1 MSAAALAITDAPR
14 REITI
19 GLGALIGFFGL
30 FLGWASFAPL
40 DAAVVAPGVIVVS
53 GSRQTLQHQDGGV
66 VSKLLVEEGKRVQQG
81 DILIELSAPE
91 VTARKQALLS
101 QQLDLQMQRESL
113 IAEAEGREILNKP
126 EDWKTLP
133 PEDRAM
139 ADVALESQNTA
150 ATARLAALARQGAGM
165 RAGVNARVAGYRD
178 EIAAVDRQ
186 KKLLADELDGV
197 RTLTEKGL
205 APITRLRS
213 LERSLAELD
222 GRRAQLRA
230 QIAEADEDR
239 AAQIRDIEAKLST
252 LSPQLAG
259 ARSQLERTL
268 MRAPVSGSVV
278 GLTVHTVGGV
288 ITPGQRVLD
297 IVPEGQA
304 LVVEAQV
311 KPDDADD
318 LKPGQTAEV
327 RVTAFHGRDMPIV
340 KGRLK
345 QVSADRFTDQQT
357 GRAYF
362 TAQVEVPPEE
372 LKRLASDGKRQLRA
386 GLSAEIMVPT
396 RKRTALEYLLEPLN
410 QTLWRSFR
418 ET

>member
-1 MSAAALAITDAPR
+1 MSAQPPALSDAPR
-14 REITI
+14 SEITL
-19 GLGALIGFFGL
+19 GLGALFAFFGL
-30 FLGWASFAPL
+30 FLGWAAFAPL

-66 VSKLLVEEGKRVQQG
+66 VSRLLVDEGKRVQQG
-81 DILIELSAPE
+81 DILIELNAPE

-113 IAEAEGREILNKP
+113 MAEAEGRQTLNKP
-126 EDWKTLP
+126 EDWKNLP
-133 PEDRAM
+133 IEDRTM
-139 ADVALESQNTA
+139 ADIAFARQNTA
-150 ATARLAALARQGAGM
+150 ANARLAALARQGAGL

-186 KKLLADELDGV
+186 KTLLADELDGV

-205 APITRLRS
+205 APATRLRS

-239 AAQIRDIEAKLST
+239 AAQIRDIEAKLAT

-268 MRAPVSGSVV
+268 MRAPVSGAVV

-297 IVPEGQA
+297 IVPDGQA
-304 LVVEAQV
+304 LIVEAQV

-318 LKPGQTAEV
+318 LKAGQTAEV

-362 TAQVEVPPEE
+362 TAQVEVPPNE
-372 LKRLASDGKRQLRA
+372 LKRMASDGKRQLRA